1 MVYCHYCSF
10 EAGDCRTSMY
20 HVDSIDI
27 IIISCALGV
36 GHSDGSSV
44 YFTANGKR
52 CCKVLWFVIN
62 RHKGVVSITPRIRK
76 TVTNEECFIYF
87 FYGCARAIGFFY

>member
-27 IIISCALGV
+27 IIISRALGV

-62 RHKGVVSITPRIRK
+62 RHKGVVSITPRNVRPCPTKNVSYISSMA
-76 TVTNEECFIYF
+76 
-87 FYGCARAIGFFY
+87 AREL

>member
-1 MVYCHYCSF
+1 MFTYILYYHCRAF
-10 EAGDCRTSMY
+10 ETGDCGNNIY
-20 HVDSIDI
+20 HIDIIDI
-27 IIISCALGV
+27 IIIARALGV

-62 RHKGVVSITPRIRK
+62 RHKDVVSITPRNVRQ
-76 TVTNEECFIYF
+76 
-87 FYGCARAIGFFY
+87 